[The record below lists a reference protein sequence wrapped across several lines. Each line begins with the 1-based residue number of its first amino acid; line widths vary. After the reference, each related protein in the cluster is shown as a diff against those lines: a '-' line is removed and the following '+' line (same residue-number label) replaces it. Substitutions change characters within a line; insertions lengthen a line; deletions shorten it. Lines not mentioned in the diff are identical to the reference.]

1 MCSRQLRGGTNHGGR
16 SVNKVAHSHLRGSE
30 ERKGGAGTQPRFSF
44 FCFDSV
50 RVPGSWIGADR
61 FSIGLILQ
69 EPFSPLLILFGNAL
83 TDPKV
88 SLIDATG
95 VS

>member
-1 MCSRQLRGGTNHGGR
+1 MGRLHGGTNHGGR
-16 SVNKVAHSHLRGSE
+16 SVNNVAHSHLRESE
-30 ERKGGAGTQPRFSF
+30 ERTGDAGTQPSFSF
-44 FCFDSV
+44 FCFDLV
-50 RVPGSWIGADR
+50 RVPGSWVGADR

-69 EPFSPLLILFGNAL
+69 EPLTPLLILFGNAL

-88 SLIDATG
+88 SLIDAIG